1 MIFYKKT
8 KKIGIISIAI
18 MICLFMTS
26 SVCFGDN
33 SASNL
38 IASGRV
44 NSKGG
49 AYLRKTASVKGKQV
63 KLLKNN
69 AKLTIKKEVF
79 TNKKKS
85 QPNNKWYYVSTS
97 KGKKGYIRSDLV
109 DTVKYTEV
117 KGQSTTDDLR
127 YRYGAGTE
135 MKIKNTFKNYDL
147 MNLVLKAYPRNSNEL
162 WYKIRRGK
170 KYYYVCASFVTTN
183 IKEKPSE
190 EQLLEEEIARVKK
203 IKSIN
208 DMALALAWP
217 YGTTATQYTYG
228 TGSALPVYTA
238 IMSEYPNRTKDDSY
252 GGCPKA
258 GASCDRYA
266 GCVIWAC
273 GADADFPSGCQS
285 QWTYMDN
292 HPEKWMPIQ
301 EITGVDYTGDTSAL
315 KPGDVIIYK
324 KAKDSYHTLL
334 IVKNPAGSGIA
345 IAEAQLLSPR
355 SRSTYPH
362 INTSLS
368 KISTSK
374 VATYKG
380 IKVYRLVK

>member
-217 YGTTATQYTYG
+217 YGTESTKYNFSK
-228 TGSALPVYTA
+228 GSATPIYAA
-238 IMSEYPNRTKDDSY
+238 IHSEWPKRTTSVGSY
-252 GGCPKA
+252 GSGPML
-258 GASCDRYA
+258 GASCDRFV

-273 GADADFPSGCQS
+273 GADVNFPSGSGFKAS
-285 QWTYMDN
+285 QQGGYMAK
-292 HPEKWMPIQ
+292 HPELWQKL
-301 EITGVDYTGDTSAL
+301 EYTGDASML
-315 KPGDVIIYK
+315 KAGDIVTYSKNKSGSGAHI
-324 KAKDSYHTLL
+324 L
-334 IVKNPAGSGIA
+334 IVVKVNGQLA
-345 IAEAQLLSPR
+345 IAEAALN
-355 SRSTYPH
+355 STYPH
-362 INTSLS
+362 INTDLN
-368 KISTSK
+368 KITNKYSS
-374 VATYKG
+374 YK
-380 IKVYRLVK
+380 KKAVYRLVK